1 MLAVDQSGRKW
12 RVVVLRGRISARID
26 DKGRLKVP
34 SAFRALIEAEYGSAL
49 YLTSL
54 TPNGEFVRLYPLKVW
69 EGIEEKLRNLPLMHN
84 ARKSFEMTTS
94 YWGQLTE
101 FDTQG
106 RVVIPPP
113 LREAAG
119 ASADVDVLGMQTYLD
134 VWNSDRLRTKVQT
147 DGLNDTHLADL
158 AALGI

>member
-1 MLAVDQSGRKW
+1 M
-12 RVVVLRGRISARID
+12 LRGRIPARID

-34 SAFRALIEAEYGSAL
+34 SAFRALIEETYGSQL

-54 TPNGEFVRLYPLKVW
+54 SPAGEYVRLYPLKVW
-69 EGIEEKLRNLPLMHN
+69 EGVEEKLRTLPQLHT
-84 ARKSFEMTTS
+84 ARKAFEMTTS
-94 YWGQLTE
+94 YWGQLAE

-113 LREAAG
+113 LRDAAG

-134 VWNSDRLRTKVQT
+134 IWNSDRLRSKVQV
-147 DGLNDTHLADL
+147 DGLNDAHLTDL

>member
-1 MLAVDQSGRKW
+1 
-12 RVVVLRGRISARID
+12 VVLRGRISTRID

-34 SAFRALIEAEYGSAL
+34 SAFRAHIEAEYGPAL

-54 TPNGEFVRLYPLKVW
+54 SPTGEFVRLYPLKVW
-69 EGIEEKLRNLPLMHN
+69 EAIEEKLRAVPQMTRS
-84 ARKSFEMTTS
+84 RKSFEMTTS
-94 YWGQLTE
+94 YWGQLAE

-106 RVVIPPP
+106 RVVIPPH

-119 ASADVDVLGMQTYLD
+119 ASAEVDVLGLQDCLD
-134 VWNSDRLRTKVQT
+134 IWNSDRLRAKVLS
-147 DGLNDTHLADL
+147 DGLNDTHLSDL

>member
-1 MLAVDQSGRKW
+1 M
-12 RVVVLRGRISARID
+12 LRGRISARID
-26 DKGRLKVP
+26 EKGRLKVP
-34 SAFRALIEAEYGSAL
+34 SAYRAHIEAEYGPAL

-54 TPNGEFVRLYPLKVW
+54 SPAGEFVRLYPLKVW
-69 EGIEEKLRNLPLMHN
+69 EAIEEKLRAVPQMNVN
-84 ARKSFEMTTS
+84 RKAFEMTTS
-94 YWGQLTE
+94 YWGQMAE

-113 LREAAG
+113 LRDAAG
-119 ASADVDVLGMQTYLD
+119 ATAEVDVLGMQTYLD
-134 VWNSDRLRTKVQT
+134 IWNSDRLRSKVLS

>member
-1 MLAVDQSGRKW
+1 MQ
-12 RVVVLRGRISARID
+12 
-26 DKGRLKVP
+26 
-34 SAFRALIEAEYGSAL
+34 AEYGPAL

-54 TPNGEFVRLYPLKVW
+54 SPTGEFVRLYPLAVW
-69 EGIEEKLRNLPLMHN
+69 EAIEAKLRSLATLGNS
-84 ARKSFEMTTS
+84 RKSFEMTTS
-94 YWGQLTE
+94 YWGQLAE

-134 VWNSDRLRTKVQT
+134 IWNSDRLRSKVLT

>member
-1 MLAVDQSGRKW
+1 
-12 RVVVLRGRISARID
+12 VVLRGRISARID

-34 SAFRALIEAEYGSAL
+34 SAFRAHIEAEYGPAL

-54 TPNGEFVRLYPLKVW
+54 SPTGEFVRLYPLKVW
-69 EGIEEKLRNLPLMHN
+69 EAIEEKLRSLATLGTS
-84 ARKSFEMTTS
+84 RKSFEMTTS
-94 YWGQLTE
+94 YWGQMAE

-134 VWNSDRLRTKVQT
+134 IWNSDRLRSKVLT

-158 AALGI
+158 ASLGI

>member
-1 MLAVDQSGRKW
+1 M
-12 RVVVLRGRISARID
+12 LRGRIPTRID

-34 SAFRALIEAEYGSAL
+34 SAFRALIEAEYGPAL

-54 TPNGEFVRLYPLKVW
+54 SPTGEFVRLYPLKVW
-69 EGIEEKLRNLPLMHN
+69 EGVEEKLRSLPQLHT
-84 ARKSFEMTTS
+84 ARKAFEMTTS
-94 YWGQLTE
+94 YWGQLAE

-119 ASADVDVLGMQTYLD
+119 ASAEVDVLGMQTYLD
-134 VWNSDRLRTKVQT
+134 IWNSDRLRSKVQS
-147 DGLNDTHLADL
+147 DGLNDLHLADL

>member
-1 MLAVDQSGRKW
+1 
-12 RVVVLRGRISARID
+12 VVLRGRISTRID

-34 SAFRALIEAEYGSAL
+34 SAFRAHIEQEYGPEL

-54 TPNGEFVRLYPLKVW
+54 SPTGEFVRLYPLKVW
-69 EGIEEKLRNLPLMHN
+69 ESIEEKLRYLPQLHP

-94 YWGQLTE
+94 YWGQMAE
-101 FDTQG
+101 FDAQG
-106 RVVIPPP
+106 RVVLPPP

-119 ASADVDVLGMQTYLD
+119 ASADVDVLGMQTCLD
-134 VWNSDRLRTKVQT
+134 IWNSDRIRSRVLS
-147 DGLNDTHLADL
+147 DGLTDAHLADL

>member
-1 MLAVDQSGRKW
+1 M
-12 RVVVLRGRISARID
+12 LRGRISARID

-34 SAFRALIEAEYGSAL
+34 SAYRAHIEAEYGPSL

-54 TPNGEFVRLYPLKVW
+54 SPAGEYVRLYPLKVW
-69 EGIEEKLRNLPLMHN
+69 ESIEEKLRSLPQLN
-84 ARKSFEMTTS
+84 VNRKSFEMTTS
-94 YWGQLTE
+94 YWGQMAE

-119 ASADVDVLGMQTYLD
+119 ATADVDVLAMQTYLD
-134 VWNSDRLRTKVQT
+134 IWNSDRLRAKVLS
-147 DGLNDTHLADL
+147 DGLTYTHLADL
-158 AALGI
+158 ASLGI

>member
-1 MLAVDQSGRKW
+1 M
-12 RVVVLRGRISARID
+12 LRGRIPAKVD

-34 SAFRALIEAEYGSAL
+34 SAFRALIEAEYGPAL

-54 TPNGEFVRLYPLKVW
+54 SPTGEFVRLYPLKVW
-69 EGIEEKLRNLPLMHN
+69 EGVEEKLRSLAQLNN

-94 YWGQLTE
+94 YWGQLAE

-106 RVVIPPP
+106 RVLIPPP

-134 VWNSDRLRTKVQT
+134 IWNSDRLRAKVQT
-147 DGLNDTHLADL
+147 DGLTDTHLAEL

>member
-1 MLAVDQSGRKW
+1 
-12 RVVVLRGRISARID
+12 VVLRGRIPARID

-34 SAFRALIEAEYGSAL
+34 SAFRALIEAEYGPAL

-54 TPNGEFVRLYPLKVW
+54 SPTGEFVRLYPLKVW
-69 EGIEEKLRNLPLMHN
+69 EGVEEKLRSLAQLNN

-94 YWGQLTE
+94 YWGQLAE

-106 RVVIPPP
+106 RVLIPPP

-134 VWNSDRLRTKVQT
+134 IWNSDRLRAKVQN
-147 DGLNDTHLADL
+147 DGLTDTHLAEL

>member
-1 MLAVDQSGRKW
+1 
-12 RVVVLRGRISARID
+12 VVLRGRISTRID

-34 SAFRALIEAEYGSAL
+34 SAFRAHIEKEYGPEL

-54 TPNGEFVRLYPLKVW
+54 SPAGESVRLYPLKVW
-69 EGIEEKLRNLPLMHN
+69 EALEERLRSVPQMNQS
-84 ARKSFEMTTS
+84 RKSFEMTTS

-101 FDTQG
+101 FDAQG
-106 RVVIPPP
+106 RVVIPPY

-119 ASADVDVLGMQTYLD
+119 ATADVDVLALQNCLEI
-134 VWNSDRLRTKVQT
+134 WNSDRLRSKVLS

-158 AALGI
+158 SDLGI

>member
-1 MLAVDQSGRKW
+1 M
-12 RVVVLRGRISARID
+12 LRGRISARID

-34 SAFRALIEAEYGSAL
+34 SAFRAHIEAEYGPAL

-54 TPNGEFVRLYPLKVW
+54 SPTGEFVRLYPLAVW
-69 EGIEEKLRNLPLMHN
+69 EAIEAKLRSLATLGNS
-84 ARKSFEMTTS
+84 RQSFELTTS
-94 YWGQLTE
+94 YWGQLAE

-134 VWNSDRLRTKVQT
+134 IWNSDRLRSKVLT

>member
-1 MLAVDQSGRKW
+1 M
-12 RVVVLRGRISARID
+12 LRGRISTRID

-34 SAFRALIEAEYGSAL
+34 SAYRAHIEAEYGPEL

-54 TPNGEFVRLYPLKVW
+54 SPTGDYVRLYPLKVW
-69 EGIEEKLRNLPLMHN
+69 EALEEKLRALAQMHPS
-84 ARKSFEMTTS
+84 RKAFEMTTS
-94 YWGQLTE
+94 YWGQPAE

-106 RVVIPPP
+106 RIVIPPP

-119 ASADVDVLGMQTYLD
+119 ASAEVDVLGQQTYLD
-134 VWNSDRLRTKVQT
+134 IWNSDRLRARVLS
-147 DGLNDTHLADL
+147 DGLNDTHLTDL

>member
-1 MLAVDQSGRKW
+1 L
-12 RVVVLRGRISARID
+12 VLRGRIPAKID

-34 SAFRALIEAEYGSAL
+34 SAFRAFIEAEYGPEL

-54 TPNGEFVRLYPLKVW
+54 SPNAEYVRLYPLKVW
-69 EGIEEKLRNLPLMHN
+69 EGIEQKLGVLPQLHPG
-84 ARKSFEMTTS
+84 RKSFEMTTS
-94 YWGQLTE
+94 YWGHMAE
-101 FDTQG
+101 FDPQG

-119 ASADVDVLGMQTYLD
+119 ASADVDVIGLQNCLEI
-134 VWNSDRLRTKVQT
+134 WNSDRLRAKVLS
-147 DGLNDTHLADL
+147 DGLNDTHLNDL